1 MKSIIQNRTAFKKDS
16 NNNRLFFTFNKDDNI
31 NQSYKNVQPKF
42 GLDGCCP
49 NTKVGCTA
57 CFGCTYIFD
66 ISNDAFSE
74 FTPMKGNFVV
84 VNPCVDIS
92 TNVPNNWNYGA
103 SIESVSNDGSNY
115 KIHLNINYFDCLSVS
130 EEILGLYFFNP
141 KYDPSNSCSDC
152 RPADCKSCG
161 GTPALPNDNWV
172 GCCGP
177 AAKCCG
183 KILKC
188 NCLKPC
194 VNKPVLSGVYIGKYF
209 VNNVSKNATFS
220 WNSFTVDEKSIVKHG
235 RKGTAFRNALAGWR
249 KQRNCCDKHKRITQ
263 TIYKDIWSKMN
274 NGCCDFD
281 CNGNIKIRSGI
292 QGRTRKPLI
301 RSGMQPKK
309 SCLMKNKK
317 CENKYSY
324 SYRQYQH
331 INRCL
336 SFERSQEKFTPFN
349 DECKCLNQYRKG
361 TCNDCTGC
369 SDGSVNNKAKTIYK
383 PNNKKFSKQGS
394 VTSSGRLERLKLD
407 TIRKANPK
415 GKYLG
420 GKPRYT
426 NWRTNKNK
434 NQNLNKYN
442 QLPLGIPQLTRH
454 KFSKNMS
461 NNCILGCFPRKSSGN
476 RVRAFDK
483 KKDVDNPIIINN
495 KSNPQQ
501 TLKFL
506 NNWIYLNDNDK
517 NLGQLGIFREGK
529 DGSKIELVNSE
540 KTIGYIDLKQE
551 LDNFGGVEHAHPF
564 EVVTNSQFGKDNK
577 KISAIKIS
585 QNGDLND
592 GNTEMY
598 INSNGI
604 MHFHLAQIVSNMK
617 AFFDIKLEINDNDSA
632 LMSFKGYLHS
642 SANTSFTNQI
652 LWGLWSLQLAGEF
665 DGYDVN
671 VVSPVK
677 NKELEFTVKIPKEKP
692 LKGIEKDGEWKGIAD
707 TGLMFERTENGLKAQ
722 LKKVTITI
730 NLKKSPP
737 EIIYLKTD
745 EDGKDANNE
754 PDIES
759 YSISNKGIF
768 YKSNTTGSAADDK
781 MQIVYNDG
789 ATVEYKKTGNVHG
802 LKIKASKEIYDLPLF
817 IIDGDSLSDDFNE
830 MINEKNKDEIL
841 SAKMRF
847 ERVPFGRDYDKDMPK
862 YIDLFD
868 QVI

>member
-31 NQSYKNVQPKF
+31 NQNYKNVQPKF
-42 GLDGCCP
+42 GLDGCCL
-49 NTKVGCTA
+49 NTNVGCTA
-57 CFGCTYIFD
+57 CFGCTYIFN

-92 TNVPNNWNYGA
+92 TNIPNNWNYGA
-103 SIESVSNDGSNY
+103 NIESVSDDGSNY
-115 KIHLNINYFDCLSVS
+115 EIHLNINYFDCLSVS

-194 VNKPVLSGVYIGKYF
+194 VNKPVLSGVYIGQYF
-209 VNNVSKNATFS
+209 VNNVSEDATFS

-235 RKGTAFRNALAGWR
+235 RKGSAFRNALAGWR

-263 TIYKDIWSKMN
+263 TIYKDIWSKLN

-281 CNGNIKIRSGI
+281 CNGNIKIHSGI

-309 SCLMKNKK
+309 SCLTKNKK

-369 SDGSVNNKAKTIYK
+369 SDGSVHNKAKTIYK

-415 GKYLG
+415 GNYVG
-420 GKPRYT
+420 GKPRYID
-426 NWRTNKNK
+426 WRTNKNK

-454 KFSKNMS
+454 KFSK
-461 NNCILGCFPRKSSGN
+461 
-476 RVRAFDK
+476 VK
-483 KKDVDNPIIINN
+483 KKDVDNSIIINN

-501 TLKFL
+501 TFKFL
-506 NNWIYLNDNDK
+506 NNWVYLNDNDEK
-517 NLGQLGIFREGK
+517 LGQLGIFRVGK
-529 DGSKIELVNSE
+529 NGSKIELVNSE
-540 KTIGYIDLKQE
+540 KTIAYIDLKQE
-551 LDNFGGVEHAHPF
+551 LDNWTRDASGRIMEHAHPI
-564 EVVTNSQFGKDNK
+564 EIITNSQFGKGNE

-598 INSNGI
+598 VNTNGI
-604 MHFHLAQIVSNMK
+604 MYFHLAQKVNDIN
-617 AFFDIKLEINDNDSA
+617 AFFDIKLEIKDDDSA
-632 LMSFKGYLHS
+632 LMSFKGYFHS
-642 SANTSFTNQI
+642 DVNKQYGNLANVLLYSF
-652 LWGLWSLQLAGEF
+652 WSTKLASEF
-665 DGYDVN
+665 LGYDVN
-671 VVSPVK
+671 IVSPVQ
-677 NKELEFTVKIPKEKP
+677 NKELEFTVKIPKDKP
-692 LKGIEKDGEWKGIAD
+692 LKGIEKDGKWTGIAD

-722 LKKVTITI
+722 LKKTTITI

-737 EIIYLKTD
+737 EIIYLITD
-745 EDGKDANNE
+745 EDDKDVNNE
-754 PDIES
+754 PDIKS

-768 YKSNTTGSAADDK
+768 YKSNSTGSAADDK

-789 ATVEYKKTGNVHG
+789 ATIEYKKTNNVHG
-802 LKIKASKEIYDLPLF
+802 LKIKASAPRYDLPLF
-817 IIDGDSLSDDFNE
+817 IIDGDLLSDDFNK
-830 MINEKNKDEIL
+830 ITNEKNKNEIL
-841 SAKMRF
+841 SAKERF
-847 ERVPFGRDYDKDMPK
+847 ERVPHGRDYDNDMPK
-862 YIDLFD
+862 YIDIFD
-868 QVI
+868 